1 LIILCW
7 QVVAV
12 SFLFWHRE
20 LVFLAI
26 WEVIH
31 AVIGSS
37 WILRD
42 LPSLHAFQI
51 FFVAQLLS
59 YGESIIQAIV
69 SDLLNLLHDL
79 FLQRRDCLEYYT
91 ALVMVLSWSRAF
103 TLGWPAEERAV
114 TRRLV
119 VPLSLL
125 GYLRGLLGLRQLA
138 ELLIDTLIRVWNL

>member
-1 LIILCW
+1 
-7 QVVAV
+7 
-12 SFLFWHRE
+12 
-20 LVFLAI
+20 
-26 WEVIH
+26 
-31 AVIGSS
+31 
-37 WILRD
+37 
-42 LPSLHAFQI
+42 
-51 FFVAQLLS
+51 VAQLLS

-79 FLQRRDCLEYYT
+79 FLQRGDCLEYYT